1 MVGSQGVGSVSC
13 PPCQV
18 AHNQVFQ
25 PSVIGAVMEGGAHG
39 RMRTEG
45 VLTRPVV
52 IQEGS
57 LGEVLAELRL
67 KPPDEERRRDSTG
80 SHRVSF
86 PGLEGAWVVFPAPS
100 HKKAAGCFLLPSAR
114 FCPSFQW
121 LPREDFSPKRD
132 S

>member
-1 MVGSQGVGSVSC
+1 MG
-13 PPCQV
+13 
-18 AHNQVFQ
+18 
-25 PSVIGAVMEGGAHG
+25 
-39 RMRTEG
+39 TEG
-45 VLTRPVV
+45 VLAWPVV

-86 PGLEGAWVVFPAPS
+86 PGLEGARGVFPAPS
-100 HKKAAGCFLLPSAR
+100 CKKAAGCFSLPAAH

-121 LPREDFSPKRD
+121 LPREDFSQKRD